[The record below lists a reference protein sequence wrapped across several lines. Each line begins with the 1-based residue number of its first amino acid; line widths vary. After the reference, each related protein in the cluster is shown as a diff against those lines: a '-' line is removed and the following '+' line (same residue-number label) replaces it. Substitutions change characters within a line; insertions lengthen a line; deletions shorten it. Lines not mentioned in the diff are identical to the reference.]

1 MDEETNAKDFIAQ
14 EFKAHGIRYR
24 ELSNDFSIYCPFFAH
39 SGNKMLLQV
48 RFDGQV
54 IHCWSCHTAGTYNKL
69 ADKLGLK
76 RLPASVN
83 SGYGA
88 LDKSIREA
96 YLERG
101 LPALPLGLKPV
112 TEPYRGLSPEFLRR
126 FKSQLWYDTDS
137 MVYRI
142 LWPIS
147 YNGKLQGYTA
157 GRLDGETM
165 PKYRHGPSGVI
176 QTTRVLWP
184 IDDPAIRDTVVL
196 TEGPFSALRL
206 LHEGIPAIATLGAT
220 MWHSSK
226 ITMMQ
231 QRKRPIRGVII
242 AFDADSAGEAGAD
255 RVYESI
261 KDVFE
266 RVERFDCPLRK
277 QKYEDADGKKYD
289 RLDRN
294 GDPILE
300 GTDPGD
306 MPAKYVEKLRS
317 LYEDVRS
324 SLQRK
329 RPAMESHA

>member
-1 MDEETNAKDFIAQ
+1 
-14 EFKAHGIRYR
+14 
-24 ELSNDFSIYCPFFAH
+24 
-39 SGNKMLLQV
+39 MLLQV

-54 IHCWSCHTAGTYNKL
+54 IHCWSCHAAGSYNKL
-69 ADKLGLK
+69 AEKLGLK
-76 RLPASVN
+76 KLPASVN
-83 SGYGA
+83 SGFGA
-88 LDKSIREA
+88 VDRAIADA

-101 LPALPLGLKPV
+101 LPSLPLGLKPV
-112 TEPYRGLSPEFLRR
+112 TEAYRDLSPEFLAR
-126 FKSQLWYDTDS
+126 FKSKLWFDTDS

-165 PKYRHGPSGVI
+165 PKYRHGPQGVI

-184 IDDPAIRDTVVL
+184 IDDPKIRETVVL
-196 TEGPFSALRL
+196 CEGPFSALRL
-206 LHEGIPAIATLGAT
+206 LNAGIPAVATLGAQ
-220 MWHSSK
+220 MWHSAK

-231 QRKRPIRGVII
+231 QRDVPIKGII
-242 AFDADSAGEAGAD
+242 VAFDADSAGEAGAE
-255 RVYESI
+255 RIYEAT

-277 QKYEDADGKKYD
+277 VKFEDADGVRHDK
-289 RLDRN
+289 LDRKGN
-294 GDPILE
+294 PILE

-306 MPAKYVEKLRS
+306 MPMKYVEKLRA

-324 SLQRK
+324 SVQRK
-329 RPAMESHA
+329 PKSKPVKESRA